1 MDLSLCCVH
10 AYAFTRL
17 LCCHEVMH
25 LSTPAFSEL
34 AFASSIGYWHYFF
47 FPLGTLS
54 WCISVLYG
62 IDKLGTMIK
71 SGPIIVID
79 DDLEDQ
85 QILDE
90 IFKNL
95 DVPNKI
101 IFFSDGDDALQYL
114 ISTEDQP
121 FLILSD
127 INMPRMDGFEVR
139 NRIWKNEKLKTRFIP
154 YLFFTTSVDKKAVYD
169 AYNLSV
175 QGFFIKPTT
184 MVEMQNALKK
194 IIDYWQECYSPGQF
208 N

>member
-1 MDLSLCCVH
+1 M
-10 AYAFTRL
+10 R
-17 LCCHEVMH
+17 
-25 LSTPAFSEL
+25 
-34 AFASSIGYWHYFF
+34 
-47 FPLGTLS
+47 
-54 WCISVLYG
+54 
-62 IDKLGTMIK
+62 K

-85 QILDE
+85 QIFDE

-95 DVPNKI
+95 DIPNKI
-101 IFFSDGDDALQYL
+101 IFFADGNDALQYL
-114 ISTEDQP
+114 ITTDDQP

-139 NRIWKNEKLKTRFIP
+139 NRIWKNENLKSRFIP
-154 YLFFTTSVDKKAVYD
+154 YLFFTTSVEKKAVYD

-175 QGFFIKPTT
+175 QGFFVKPTT
-184 MVEMQNALKK
+184 MADMQNCLKK